1 MRAQPHKQTA
11 ESKAAFGYAPQG
23 QINRAMIIRPTV
35 VLPDDDRLFGDLV
48 CPVVFRVDRL
58 AAFHLGGAR
67 LYGAP
72 Q

>member
-1 MRAQPHKQTA
+1 
-11 ESKAAFGYAPQG
+11 
-23 QINRAMIIRPTV
+23 MIIRPTF

>member
-1 MRAQPHKQTA
+1 MRVQPHKQTA
-11 ESKAAFGYAPQG
+11 ESKAAFGYTPQG
-23 QINRAMIIRPTV
+23 QINGAMIIRPTF

-48 CPVVFRVDRL
+48 CPVVFRVDRP

-72 Q
+72 H